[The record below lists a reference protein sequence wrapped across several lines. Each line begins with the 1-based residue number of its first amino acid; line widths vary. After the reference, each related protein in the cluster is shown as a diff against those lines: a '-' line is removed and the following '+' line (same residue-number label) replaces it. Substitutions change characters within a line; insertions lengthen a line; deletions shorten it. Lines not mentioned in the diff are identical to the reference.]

1 MMSFSSLIAN
11 PLGESLLNK
20 LELLEALATYLDREN
35 PYGNP
40 NYWKHL
46 AQHFGVEAST
56 YENFTCIPRSPT
68 EKLFAYV
75 ISRDAETFTIE
86 VLKSGLRG
94 IDRGDIITNILVKHQ
109 GPGKCSSLSY
119 FSAKFPCRTERQL
132 LPA

>member
-1 MMSFSSLIAN
+1 MMSFSSLIAD
-11 PLGESLLNK
+11 PLVESLLNK

-40 NYWKHL
+40 RYWKHL

-56 YENFTCIPRSPT
+56 YENFTCIPSPT
-68 EKLFAYV
+68 EELFAYV

-94 IDRGDIITNILVKHQ
+94 IDRGDIITNILLNHQ
-109 GPGKCSSLSY
+109 DLGKCSSHSY